1 MATEKIALGIN
12 LRKNKVSSTSGFGKY
27 YPEVDTQKTLSL
39 RGFAEHMTAHGG
51 KYSRSEVE
59 GVLNQIVECLPELVA
74 QGVPVQL
81 GALGIFYPTVES
93 VKGGVLNIP
102 AMEGLNPND
111 IVKGV
116 HIRFQPDMSKL
127 DNLCAPTFKYACR
140 LELRNIVD
148 TVVVGQNAKG
158 QDIKKQT
165 LIPIETAVA
174 QPRIKARW
182 GRMAPLGAPVVPP
195 VKKMAAGS
203 SLSTVTMGAVWS
215 AQSVMAMVLQGT
227 PATASAKSLP

>member
-12 LRKNKVSSTSGFGKY
+12 LRKNKVSSSAGYGKY

-127 DNLCAPTFKYACR
+127 DNLCAPTFKYACQ

-148 TVVVGQNAKG
+148 TVEVGVDSHGNP
-158 QDIKKQT
+158 KKMQT
-165 LIPIETAVA
+165 LKPIATAVA
-174 QPRIKARW
+174 EWEEEHGETPS
-182 GRMAPLGAPVVPP
+182 GGDNTGGNGGNTGGNTGGGGLP
-195 VKKMAAGS
+195 GS
-203 SLSTVTMGAVWS
+203 G
-215 AQSVMAMVLQGT
+215 GEG
-227 PATASAKSLP
+227 

>member
-102 AMEGLNPND
+102 AMEGLDPND

-174 QPRIKARW
+174 QWKQEH
-182 GRMAPLGAPVVPP
+182 GEGGTTGGDTTGGDDNG
-195 VKKMAAGS
+195 GS
-203 SLSTVTMGAVWS
+203 SD
-215 AQSVMAMVLQGT
+215 QGNDG
-227 PATASAKSLP
+227 PPPEGGGFGG